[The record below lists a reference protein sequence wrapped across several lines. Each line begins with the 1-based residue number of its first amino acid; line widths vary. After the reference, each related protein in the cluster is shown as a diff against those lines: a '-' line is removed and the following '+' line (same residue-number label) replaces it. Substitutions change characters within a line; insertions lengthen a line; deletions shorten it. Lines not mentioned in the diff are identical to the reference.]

1 MKKNLKGQIN
11 VKDIIGIEIIND
23 HTLKF
28 EVKNNEKS
36 ENQKTNTYELDCS
49 SEENA
54 NEWKKAFESHF

>member
-1 MKKNLKGQIN
+1 MKKNLKGEIN

-54 NEWKKAFESHF
+54 IEWKKAIESHF